1 MLEKMKHR
9 NFALRPRRLT
19 AILEDPETPRENC
32 KHIIAETSV
41 NSLDSCKNLGF
52 TDQGCG
58 RIIEQERRQQLEE
71 AQHRGKDRVVHESQ
85 IQLMKLGHPT
95 YWNDKGSAL
104 GFVTAS
110 NKVCPSEQGCK
121 QNFSTP
127 EMENFFPEF
136 GKYKEIATPL
146 IAPKCLGAKAFKAI
160 KQGNGAKSEKIANEE
175 DSLVQSWLTMFGG
188 SHDGMNN

>member
-19 AILEDPETPRENC
+19 VILEDPETPHENC
-32 KHIIAETSV
+32 KHILAGTSLS
-41 NSLDSCKNLGF
+41 SLDSCKNLGF

-58 RIIEQERRQQLEE
+58 RIIQQERRQQLEE
-71 AQHRGKDRVVHESQ
+71 AQHKEKDRLVHESQ

-95 YWNDKGSAL
+95 YWNDKGSAS

-110 NKVCPSEQGCK
+110 NEVCPSEQGCK
-121 QNFSTP
+121 QNSSTP
-127 EMENFFPEF
+127 EMEIFFPEF
-136 GKYKEIATPL
+136 GNYEEIETPL
-146 IAPKCLGAKAFKAI
+146 IAPKCLGAKAI
-160 KQGNGAKSEKIANEE
+160 QQRNGAKSEKIANEE